1 MGFYSESPYAMKTMV
16 WSHSLGSKGRTLQE
30 GSWPGSPMT
39 VNRTP
44 IPVTALKVTV
54 LLCLSPDSVSLSK
67 PITVPLELS
76 GLALIVLAIHRTDS
90 PEPSCEEA
98 V

>member
-1 MGFYSESPYAMKTMV
+1 MARIAYE
-16 WSHSLGSKGRTLQE
+16 
-30 GSWPGSPMT
+30 T

-54 LLCLSPDSVSLSK
+54 LLCLSPDNVSLSK

-76 GLALIVLAIHRTDS
+76 GLALIALAIHRTDS